1 VQGSLWEKSDAGND
15 GASSCWCHALI
26 SISICSIEHSA
37 IYLTGRRNNLE
48 AMAQLMPVWE
58 LNCL

>member
-1 VQGSLWEKSDAGND
+1 VQGSLWEKSNAGND
-15 GASSCWCHALI
+15 GTSSCRRNALL
-26 SISICSIEHSA
+26 SISIYSIEHSA

-48 AMAQLMPVWE
+48 AMAQLMPMRE